1 MNFDIRYFM
10 SICWRRLPLFIP
22 VTLVFSV
29 IAFVVAISLPAQFE
43 SSSRLL
49 VESPQIDDNLARST
63 VDIAASEQL
72 QIIEQRLLTRSN
84 LLEIA
89 RKYSALDGLHDMSPD
104 KIVTQMRQRTVIR
117 RMTGRNQATFMV
129 VSFRAEVPQ
138 TAAAVVNEYVTLILN
153 ENSRYRKSRATGTL
167 VFFEQEVEKLN
178 RDLDRQSAKI
188 LEFKS
193 ENSDAL
199 PSTLQYRLNRQ
210 GQLQERIALNER
222 ERLSLVDQR
231 RRMVQLFE
239 ITADA
244 RARAP
249 ESRTDE
255 ENELEILRAELAK
268 ALLVYSQDNPKVK
281 LLQVRIDHLAVLVDD
296 EKRATADS
304 ADPQEMMM
312 TLQLEEIDGRVA
324 VLENQNARTQIEID
338 EFDDSIGRTPGNA
351 IVLEALDRDYVNIQS
366 QYNAAVDR
374 QSRAATG
381 ERIEVLS
388 KGERITVVEQPNVPI
403 EPASPN
409 RPVIAGG
416 GSLLG
421 VMLAAAAIVLLEL
434 SNRTIRRPV
443 DLSNRFGV
451 VPLGVLPVIRTPGD
465 RLMKGA
471 VMLTVVTVVVVG
483 VPAALFM
490 VHTYYLPLDL
500 IAGKALAKLGI

>member
-1 MNFDIRYFM
+1 M
-10 SICWRRLPLFIP
+10 
-22 VTLVFSV
+22 
-29 IAFVVAISLPAQFE
+29 
-43 SSSRLL
+43 
-49 VESPQIDDNLARST
+49 ESPQIDDNLARST

-72 QIIEQRLLTRSN
+72 QIIEQRLLTRPN

-89 RKYSALDGLHDMSPD
+89 RKYSALNDLDNMSPD
-104 KIVTQMRQRTVIR
+104 KIVAQMRQRTVIR

-129 VSFRAEVPQ
+129 VSFRAEAPQ

-199 PSTLQYRLNRQ
+199 PSTLLYRLNRQ

-239 ITADA
+239 ITADS
-244 RARAP
+244 RAKAP
-249 ESRTDE
+249 ESKTSE
-255 ENELEILRAELAK
+255 EIELDNLRADLAR

-281 LLQVRIDHLAVLVDD
+281 LPKTRIDHLATLVDA
-296 EKRATADS
+296 EERAQAGST
-304 ADPQEMMM
+304 DPQEMMM
-312 TLQLEEIDGRVA
+312 ALQLEEIDGRVS
-324 VLENQNARTQIEID
+324 VLEDQNARTQIEIN
-338 EFDDSIGRTPGNA
+338 ELNDSIGRTPGNS

-374 QSRAATG
+374 LSRAATG

-388 KGERITVVEQPNVPI
+388 KGERITIVEQPNVPI

-409 RPVIAGG
+409 RPMIAGG

-421 VMLAAAAIVLLEL
+421 VMMAAAAIVLLEL

-443 DLSNRFGV
+443 DLSTRFGV
-451 VPLGVLPVIRTPGD
+451 IPLGVLPVIRTPGD

-471 VMLTVVTVVVVG
+471 VMLTTVTVIVVG

-490 VHTYYLPLDL
+490 VHIYYLPLDL
-500 IAGKALAKLGI
+500 IADKALAKLGI

>member
-1 MNFDIRYFM
+1 M
-10 SICWRRLPLFIP
+10 
-22 VTLVFSV
+22 
-29 IAFVVAISLPAQFE
+29 
-43 SSSRLL
+43 
-49 VESPQIDDNLARST
+49 
-63 VDIAASEQL
+63 
-72 QIIEQRLLTRSN
+72 
-84 LLEIA
+84 
-89 RKYSALDGLHDMSPD
+89 
-104 KIVTQMRQRTVIR
+104 
-117 RMTGRNQATFMV
+117 
-129 VSFRAEVPQ
+129 
-138 TAAAVVNEYVTLILN
+138 VNEYVTLILN

-178 RDLDRQSAKI
+178 RELDRQSAKI
-188 LEFKS
+188 LEFQS

-249 ESRTDE
+249 ESRTRE
-255 ENELEILRAELAK
+255 ENELENLRADLAK

-281 LLQVRIDHLAVLVDD
+281 LLQARIDQLALLVDD
-296 EKRATADS
+296 EKRATADL

-312 TLQLEEIDGRVA
+312 TLQLEEIDNRIS
-324 VLENQNARTQIEID
+324 VLENQNAQTQIEID
-338 EFDDSIGRTPGNA
+338 EFDDSIERTPGNA

-366 QYNAAVDR
+366 QYNSAVDR
-374 QSRAATG
+374 LSRAATG

-443 DLSNRFGV
+443 DLSIRFGV

-500 IAGKALAKLGI
+500 IADKALGKLGI